1 MKKGSFYILIT
12 GYNVQKVDGYL
23 VETARNKYGIH
34 NRSTDSR
41 YKRWIVT
48 DILTGCQITN
58 EYSTRQAAAESI
70 TARVDDIAE
79 KAHRSES
86 DFNIKSMQAIATA
99 YQENPITQEK
109 RRPIKNGYIIEY
121 YTTTDG
127 TNTARATISPAA
139 HPDYIYMDIPE
150 ADLAGVMEQIK
161 QDTPR
166 AYFIDRATG
175 EEIILLSAKT
185 PTQKNRIPR
194 KFSRLY
200 ITILKDT
207 TAGAAGTRATVYRN
221 QYGDLVEE
229 TETGKIYACNL
240 SMLRLA
246 EFTRIDHIETE
257 EAAPVETDEKPITKP
272 ENVSNDEETTDA
284 PETAQEAAEPLYK
297 YGMRLRGYSIGAQPT
312 GVVNRE
318 DDPSGK
324 YYDIITYKSRLTP
337 EEVDHYSLDPLTAP
351 TSPETDGAT
360 TGADPAHTTGTEKAA
375 RTDAS
380 TAPDEIPTN
389 DTRRAER
396 ATDAST
402 PSTER
407 PPENRLTPP
416 RRDHLDRQTNT
427 ENTTRRTE
435 SGQGIQDT
443 THARGK
449 PYRATESTHG
459 RRENGRPNACIKI
472 ASAFSRSAI
481 KAGAG

>member
-1 MKKGSFYILIT
+1 MQKGSFYILIT

-34 NRSTDSR
+34 NRSNGSR

-48 DILTGCQITN
+48 DILTGCQITS
-58 EYSTRQAAAESI
+58 EYNTRQAAAESI

-79 KAHRSES
+79 KAHRSDS
-86 DFNIKSMQAIATA
+86 DFNIKSMQTIATA

-150 ADLAGVMEQIK
+150 SDLAGFIEQIK

-175 EEIILLSAKT
+175 EGIILLSAKT

-194 KFSRLY
+194 KFSKLY

-207 TAGAAGTRATVYRN
+207 TAGTAGTRATVYRN

-246 EFTRIDHIETE
+246 DFTRIDRIETE
-257 EAAPVETDEKPITKP
+257 EAAPVETDEKPITTP
-272 ENVSNDEETTDA
+272 ENVSDDEETTNA
-284 PETAQEAAEPLYK
+284 PETAQKAAEPLYK
-297 YGMRLRGYSIGAQPT
+297 YGMRIRGYSIGAQPA

-318 DDPSGK
+318 DDPTGI

-337 EEVDHYSLDPLTAP
+337 EEVDRYSLDPLTAP
-351 TSPETDGAT
+351 TSPETDGDRET
-360 TGADPAHTTGTEKAA
+360 
-375 RTDAS
+375 
-380 TAPDEIPTN
+380 PTN
-389 DTRRAER
+389 GSRRTER
-396 ATDAST
+396 AADAST

-407 PPENRLTPP
+407 PTENRLTPP
-416 RRDHLDRQTNT
+416 RPDHLDRQTNT
-427 ENTTRRTE
+427 EQTTEKATRRTA

-459 RRENGRPNACIKI
+459 RPHTTTARHESGRPNTRFKI
-472 ASAFSRSAI
+472 ASAFYGSAI